1 MEACLA
7 AAAAEEWGVIVLH
20 DIADACAARL
30 PELIARLNEMGVL
43 WEQAFPDSVVLT
55 RRGEIVS
62 LIPSSVADGVAAG
75 NAEGN
80 ALARGGPSRPR

>member
-1 MEACLA
+1 
-7 AAAAEEWGVIVLH
+7 VIVLH